1 MGRGLMGWGD
11 LTARRRDFAPG
22 LGGCQ
27 RGVRYNTAASVI
39 AEEEAPGPPVI
50 RIAVLDYLRRRPKP

>member
-11 LTARRRDFAPG
+11 LTARRRDCAHS

-27 RGVRYNTAASVI
+27 RGLAGTRDSK
-39 AEEEAPGPPVI
+39 
-50 RIAVLDYLRRRPKP
+50 RPTSCATRQLLTRVDS